1 VRRPLLRLL
10 LALLVCRAAAGFA
23 VALATPPWE
32 AYDEP
37 FHFAYAAQLARQGT
51 LPDSANPM
59 HIHPP
64 AYYALLAAFM
74 VLSGST
80 QSPIAP
86 PDHNLYFYEGDGGIN
101 FALPARTAEQHETAR
116 DLLAA
121 RLFTGLFALLAVA
134 LAFRAAR
141 AAGLS
146 ATLSLSAAALFAF
159 YPQYLFSSS
168 TLNNDAAAALIGAL
182 IVWLLVESVRRRTA
196 RFALAALVV
205 SIVGSIFKLN
215 VLPLAAAAC
224 FGLALRLSWRRLIRV
239 LLISGGGLVLG
250 LLLLG
255 SLGILLPF
263 AAEVHGQAAPL
274 AVWRTLTGELGSA
287 LLSDALRYGVES
299 AFGIFGWGTLRL
311 PLWVNA
317 ALWLCVL
324 SALIGYRRLW
334 RRRLVWLLLS
344 ACAVLGAAGLAL
356 SLLYYNGQ
364 LLNSRYLLP
373 SLAAWVLLL
382 ALGWDALG
390 KVGRRLSMGAALALM
405 GLGVW
410 LPYGGL
416 SPSYAPPLRFA
427 APPTPEGSLLT
438 PTIRLR
444 ASEVISA
451 EVRGG
456 EAVALALTWQAE
468 GVIRE
473 NYTLRLAFI
482 GADGG
487 GYGWL
492 HTFHGA
498 GLYPTSAWQAG
509 TAFRE
514 VYYLPVRRDVPAPSV
529 GYVQVTLVE
538 AGISVL
544 LEGLPIQVR

>member
-1 VRRPLLRLL
+1 MRRLPLIC
-10 LALLVCRAAAGFA
+10 LALLLCRAAVGFA

-51 LPDSANPM
+51 LPDSSNPM

-64 AYYALLAAFM
+64 AYYAVIAAFM

-80 QSPIAP
+80 QTPIAP
-86 PDHNLYFYEGDGGIN
+86 PDHNLYFYEGNGGIN
-101 FALPARTAEQHETAR
+101 FALPARTAEQGSTAR

-121 RLFTGLFALLAVA
+121 RLCTALFALIAVA
-134 LAFRAAR
+134 LTFRAAR
-141 AAGLS
+141 AAGLT
-146 ATLSLSAAALFAF
+146 AALALSAAALFAF

-168 TLNNDAAAALIGAL
+168 TLNNDAAAALFGAL
-182 IVWLLVESVRRRTA
+182 IVWLLAESVRRRA
-196 RFALAALVV
+196 AAFAAAALVL
-205 SIVGSIFKLN
+205 SILGSAFKLN

-224 FGLALRLSWRRLIRV
+224 LALALCLNWRRLILV
-239 LLISGGGLVLG
+239 LLISGGALVLG
-250 LLLLG
+250 LLVLG
-255 SLGILLPF
+255 RLGILLPF
-263 AAEVHGQAAPL
+263 AAEVGGQAAPL
-274 AVWRTLTGELGSA
+274 AAWRTLTGELGGA
-287 LLSDALRYGVES
+287 LLSDALRYGAES

-317 ALWLCVL
+317 ALWLCAL
-324 SALIGYRRLW
+324 SALIGLGHLW
-334 RRRLVWLLLS
+334 RRRLVWVLLS
-344 ACAVLGAAGLAL
+344 ACGVLGAAGLAL

-390 KVGRRLSMGAALALM
+390 KTGRRLAVGAAFALIA
-405 GLGVW
+405 LGVW
-410 LPYGGL
+410 LPYGWL
-416 SPSYAPPLRFA
+416 APSYAPPIQFVA
-427 APPTPEGSLLT
+427 APSAEGTLLT

-444 ASEVISA
+444 AYEALSA

-456 EAVALALTWQAE
+456 ETVALALTWQAE
-468 GVIRE
+468 GVIHE

-482 GADGG
+482 GMDGG

-514 VYYLPVRRDVPAPSV
+514 VYFLPVRRDVPAPSV

-538 AGISVL
+538 AGVSAL
-544 LEGLPIQVR
+544 LEALPIQVR

>member
-1 VRRPLLRLL
+1 MRHLLVLL
-10 LALLVCRAAAGFA
+10 LFLLLCRAAVGFA

-37 FHFAYAAQLARQGT
+37 FHFAYAAQLAQQGT
-51 LPDSANPM
+51 RPDSTNPM

-64 AYYALLAAFM
+64 AYYTLLAAFM
-74 VLSGST
+74 VLSGSAQT
-80 QSPIAP
+80 PIAP
-86 PDHNLYFYEGDGGIN
+86 PDHNLYFYEGNGGIN
-101 FALPARTAEQHETAR
+101 FALPARTAEQHRTVH
-116 DLLAA
+116 DLIAA
-121 RLFTGLFALLAVA
+121 RLFTALFALIAVS
-134 LAFRAAR
+134 LTFRAAC
-141 AAGLS
+141 AAGLPT
-146 ATLSLSAAALFAF
+146 ALTLSAAALFAF

-168 TLNNDAAAALIGAL
+168 TLNNDAAAVLIGAL
-182 IVWLLVESVRRRTA
+182 IVWLLVESVRRRAA
-196 RFALAALVV
+196 RFALAALVL
-205 SIVGSIFKLN
+205 SIIGNAFKLN

-224 FGLALRLSWRRLIRV
+224 FGLALCLSWQRLMHM
-239 LLISGGGLVLG
+239 LIIGGGVLVLG
-250 LLLLG
+250 LLLL
-255 SLGILLPF
+255 SNMGILLPF

-274 AVWRTLTGELGSA
+274 AVWQALTGELGGA

-317 ALWLCVL
+317 LLWLCVL
-324 SALIGYRRLW
+324 SALIGLGRLW
-334 RRRLVWLLLS
+334 RQRLVWLLLS
-344 ACAVLGAAGLAL
+344 ACAVLCAAGLAL

-373 SLAAWVLLL
+373 SLAAWMLLL
-382 ALGWDALG
+382 AFGWNALG
-390 KVGRRLSMGAALALM
+390 KVGRRLGVGAALTLIC
-405 GLGVW
+405 LGVW
-410 LPYGGL
+410 LPYGWL

-427 APPTPEGSLLT
+427 AAPTSEGILLT

-444 ASEVISA
+444 AYETLSA
-451 EVRGG
+451 AVRGG
-456 EAVALALTWQAE
+456 ETVALALTWQAE
-468 GVIRE
+468 GVIHE

-498 GLYPTSAWQAG
+498 GLYPTAAWQAG

-514 VYYLPVRRDVPAPSV
+514 VYALPVRRDVPAPSV

-538 AGISVL
+538 AGVSVL